1 MFLCA
6 LSFNIIGAVNFS
18 ITCISVCTHNTKY
31 SSFYR
36 ISSFTE
42 KHLLEISSQDIESPV
57 GVASPKKNKCNETDD
72 EEEEGS
78 ERPVVT
84 KSPKRK
90 KQLDTSE
97 Q

>member
-18 ITCISVCTHNTKY
+18 TTCISVCTHNTKY
-31 SSFYR
+31 SS